1 MSIREENGVFRD
13 INRDDLVQSFKH
25 FDSSEDLFSFTEEK
39 LNLDQQLLFE
49 AGYALASIELSK
61 FSQIGKVSTNTEF
74 KELHT
79 YFGSTPTRWAFASLV
94 FKYFYNKQLLKKI
107 LVSKILKITPKAA
120 YEITDESEKNK
131 LIEFINPK
139 EFIASPLFI
148 RAYLSY
154 IRKEVELARK
164 PFMKLS
170 AIFHTIDIFDKK
182 K

>member
-1 MSIREENGVFRD
+1 MSIREENGGFRD
-13 INRDDLVQSFKH
+13 RNRDDLVQSYKH

-94 FKYFYNKQLLKKI
+94 FKYFYNKQFFF
-107 LVSKILKITPKAA
+107 A
-120 YEITDESEKNK
+120 
-131 LIEFINPK
+131 
-139 EFIASPLFI
+139 
-148 RAYLSY
+148 LS
-154 IRKEVELARK
+154 VN
-164 PFMKLS
+164 
-170 AIFHTIDIFDKK
+170 
-182 K
+182 